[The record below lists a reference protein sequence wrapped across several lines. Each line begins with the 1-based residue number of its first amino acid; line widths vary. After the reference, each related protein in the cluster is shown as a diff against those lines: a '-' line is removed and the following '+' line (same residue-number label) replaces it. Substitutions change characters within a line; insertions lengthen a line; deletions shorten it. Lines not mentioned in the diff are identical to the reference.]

1 MGTLKYANVDAAI
14 EIDDEILVHLRAVTV
29 TKLRRN
35 ESFALTIPLSD
46 DLSETIWIHP
56 SIPIQFVITED
67 LALHRPLLA
76 DMMDAAN
83 SALGL
88 DLTKPRFTAPLDRSR
103 TMHAMSA

>member
-1 MGTLKYANVDAAI
+1 MGTLRYANVEAPI
-14 EIDDEILVHLRAVTV
+14 EIDDDVLVHLRAVTV

-35 ESFALTIPLSD
+35 ESFALTIPLSGD
-46 DLSETIWIHP
+46 TSETFWIHP
-56 SIPIQFVITED
+56 SIPIQFVVTED
-67 LALHRPLLA
+67 IALHRPLLA
-76 DMMDAAN
+76 EMMDASN